1 MNLTDPAAQRTLSTT
16 QMLSSSFKSCIGT
29 PAWTDEFLRQS
40 LLAEDII
47 DVHFHLFSRRSKSR
61 VLHPRMLNTNT
72 ALLKSS
78 GKYFKDLFS
87 SDPAPSDAMIFNVR
101 TTDVIFDGLEL
112 DEYGYGSDSDLEDE
126 DDGTTVKG
134 DTDASVSLTQSSV
147 AMGSDFDD
155 RASHS
160 YLTNPSNYAGNYTFP
175 VHRNGSDASGAT
187 SSWNYQ
193 NFQLD
198 GMSSVSDRGFHI
210 FVKDTAF
217 QTWYSLMYYLYTD
230 YITFSPLKSSGQR
243 EHGRYSRTAKPR
255 PQCSAKSMYCL
266 ATKLGIDKLRD
277 LAFDSIRDTVNESN
291 LLQELASSFA
301 GRYPDVLELELD
313 LLAQKV
319 ASTPI
324 VEGLPHLMRRIALKE
339 LSHGAD
345 IMIGLHTRILQKH
358 YSPQPPTPMAL
369 ASDERSGSL
378 RAAPRLARPPQG
390 PFSATE
396 RAAPAIPASAVEEV
410 AEYYDSVLEVAPLS
424 SSPVEGPS
432 IAWDRYSPMATSV
445 QSRVKKSYA

>member
-1 MNLTDPAAQRTLSTT
+1 
-16 QMLSSSFKSCIGT
+16 
-29 PAWTDEFLRQS
+29 
-40 LLAEDII
+40 
-47 DVHFHLFSRRSKSR
+47 
-61 VLHPRMLNTNT
+61 MLNTNT

-87 SDPAPSDAMIFNVR
+87 SDPAPSDTMIFNVS
-101 TTDVIFDGLEL
+101 TTDIIFDGLEL
-112 DEYGYGSDSDLEDE
+112 EEYGYGSDSDLEDE

-134 DTDASVSLTQSSV
+134 DTDALVSCAQSPE

-155 RASHS
+155 RASHF
-160 YLTNPSNYAGNYTFP
+160 YLKNPSNHEGNYTFP
-175 VHRNGSDASGAT
+175 VHQNASDVSGGM
-187 SSWNYQ
+187 SSWNYRS
-193 NFQLD
+193 FQFD
-198 GMSSVSDRGFHI
+198 GMSSASDRGFHI

-243 EHGRYSRTAKPR
+243 EHGRYSHTAKPR

-266 ATKLGIDKLRD
+266 ATKLGIDRLRV
-277 LAFDSIRDTVNESN
+277 LAFDSIRDRVNESN

-319 ASTPI
+319 ASPPI

-358 YSPQPPTPMAL
+358 YPPTPI
-369 ASDERSGSL
+369 ASCGEERIESSPTP
-378 RAAPRLARPPQG
+378 PRLARPPKGPFKTTKKAPTVIPNHSLEEVAERYDSDTEIPSSPLVEGSSISWDRCSPLTTRSESLPTPSHLARSHQG
-390 PFSATE
+390 PFRTTEKAATV
-396 RAAPAIPASAVEEV
+396 IPDYSVEEV
-410 AEYYDSVLEVAPLS
+410 AERYDSESEVRSKLAHTISL
-424 SSPVEGPS
+424 
-432 IAWDRYSPMATSV
+432 TL
-445 QSRVKKSYA
+445 